1 MLGLDSWGR
10 QRRLHGDQ
18 RSLAQTVNTVRSE
31 LSLANLNPLQTVI
44 LQEHSADKN
53 DHFQQEEQKE
63 EKNNFSYSR
72 EGFKKYYHAGFDI
85 TTRSN
90 SMNLKNT

>member
-1 MLGLDSWGR
+1 MIQPDIFPQEALDTWRPAAPVIKKELLLPTMLGLDSWGR

-44 LQEHSADKN
+44 LQEHSDDKN
-53 DHFQQEEQKE
+53 DHF
-63 EKNNFSYSR
+63 
-72 EGFKKYYHAGFDI
+72 
-85 TTRSN
+85 
-90 SMNLKNT
+90 